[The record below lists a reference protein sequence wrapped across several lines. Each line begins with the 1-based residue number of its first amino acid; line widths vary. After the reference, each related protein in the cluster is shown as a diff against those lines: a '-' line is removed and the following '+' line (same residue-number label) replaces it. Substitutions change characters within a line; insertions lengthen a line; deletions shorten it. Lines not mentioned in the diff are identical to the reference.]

1 MTNLRTLPKKDKK
14 DMSLKKSWRPIS
26 IGTSENWILE
36 KILLSRLQPYLHTK
50 DCQFGYKQKHSTA
63 HAIEIIRVIERNYDA
78 HACLLDASAAFDRIS
93 WKRVKDQL
101 VKRKVPIP
109 LIKVV
114 MTQLFS
120 TKISVCGTI
129 TFFPRGGVKQGG
141 VLSGY
146 LFAACYDDLVI
157 ELETTGAGILIQT
170 FSSNQIFIFVIIYA
184 DDVFLISTSPHGLRR
199 LIEKAF
205 SFASQYGDI
214 CFNASKSFILRLG
227 KHRKPA
233 ISICNIP
240 TSECQ
245 EYLGVNIGRA
255 ANQEKIATSYLYKNA
270 NVLLAQNREL
280 HKCNIS
286 VKNVSVYCYGNI
298 YSIEN
303 FLSVGPRVRQAH
315 RYLTRSVHT
324 DWRNFA
330 DLPGPNITSRC
341 LYTTFYLD
349 SLEVIHRRRR
359 NNFLIAA
366 ETHANSIIS
375 SIIGNL
381 PRITV

>member
-1 MTNLRTLPKKDKK
+1 M
-14 DMSLKKSWRPIS
+14 
-26 IGTSENWILE
+26 
-36 KILLSRLQPYLHTK
+36 
-50 DCQFGYKQKHSTA
+50 
-63 HAIEIIRVIERNYDA
+63 
-78 HACLLDASAAFDRIS
+78 
-93 WKRVKDQL
+93 
-101 VKRKVPIP
+101 
-109 LIKVV
+109 
-114 MTQLFS
+114 
-120 TKISVCGTI
+120 
-129 TFFPRGGVKQGG
+129 
-141 VLSGY
+141 
-146 LFAACYDDLVI
+146 
-157 ELETTGAGILIQT
+157 
-170 FSSNQIFIFVIIYA
+170 
-184 DDVFLISTSPHGLRR
+184 FLISTSPHGLRR